1 MELKEIVKS
10 IPDITAVYGN
20 LDKEIKSVAYDSR
33 KTEKGA
39 IFIAISGFNFDGHK
53 YINNALERGAYAVVG
68 EKPVTLQGVPY
79 IQVENSRRALAAISA
94 KFYNYP
100 AEKLKLAGVTG
111 TSGKTTVAHL
121 IGRMLRGLGAS
132 AGIIGTI
139 ENTINE
145 KKIAATH
152 TTPESLE
159 LNKIFS
165 QMVQDNVKYVA
176 MEVSSHSLKLDRV
189 YGLKFEVGVFTN
201 LSRDHLDFHKNF
213 EDYFDSKKK
222 LFDNSKQAVIN
233 IDDENGRKLLNML
246 NIPVL
251 TYGSDKL
258 ADLRAENIKIS
269 AAGVL
274 YDLVFKGKIYPVFY
288 STPGMFSVY
297 NSLAAIGA
305 CIVLGFPAEQLIS
318 ALKDTG
324 GVRGRFELVENPQ
337 GINVIIDYA
346 HKPDGLKNVLET
358 IRGFCSGRIITVF
371 GCGGDRD
378 RGKRP
383 QMGKIASELSD
394 YVIITSDN
402 PRSEDPESIICE
414 IEVGISK
421 DNYEKITDRRE
432 AIKRA
437 ISLAKKGDIVLIAGK
452 GHETYQIFKDKTIHF
467 DDREVAREFLTRRS
481 S

>member
-1 MELKEIVKS
+1 MKLKEIIEV
-10 IPDITAVYGN
+10 IPDVSAVNGN
-20 LDKEIKSVAYDSR
+20 INVEIKSVAYDSR

-39 IFIAISGFNFDGHK
+39 VFIAISGFDFDGHK
-53 YINNALERGAYAVVG
+53 FIDDALERGACAVVG
-68 EKPVTLQGVPY
+68 EKPIKLEGVPY

-111 TSGKTTVAHL
+111 TSGKTTVTHL
-121 IGRMLRGLGAS
+121 IGRMLKGSGAS

-139 ENTINE
+139 ENTINN

-165 QMVQDNVKYVA
+165 QMVQDNVEYVA
-176 MEVSSHSLKLDRV
+176 MEVSSHSLKLERV

-213 EDYFDSKKK
+213 EDYFSSKKK
-222 LFDNSKQAVIN
+222 LFDSVNQAVIN

-246 NIPVL
+246 AVPTI
-251 TYGSDKL
+251 TYGRDKS
-258 ADLRAENIKIS
+258 ADLRAENVKIS
-269 AAGVL
+269 ATGVL
-274 YDLVFKGKIYPVFY
+274 YDLVFKGKIYPVSY

-305 CIVLGFPAEQLIS
+305 CLALGFPVEQLINV
-318 ALKDTG
+318 LKDAG
-324 GVRGRFELVENPQ
+324 GVRGRFELVENPL
-337 GINVIIDYA
+337 GINVIVDYA

-402 PRSEDPESIICE
+402 PRSENPENIINE
-414 IEVGISK
+414 IEAGICK
-421 DNYEKITDRRE
+421 NNYEKVIDRRK
-432 AIKRA
+432 AIQRA
-437 ISLAKKGDIVLIAGK
+437 IAIAKKGDTVLIAGK
-452 GHETYQIFKDKTIHF
+452 GHETYQIFKDKKIHF
-467 DDREVAREFLTRRS
+467 DDKEVAKEFLTRS
-481 S
+481 